1 MRLSEVIDDLYD
13 RVLGCQ
19 DALQGDDEE
28 EEWDEGE
35 DIDSIPEPV
44 YDTGEDDDCEEEDAD
59 FPEDEE

>member
-19 DALQGDDEE
+19 DALQND
-28 EEWDEGE
+28 
-35 DIDSIPEPV
+35 EPV
-44 YDTGEDDDCEEEDAD
+44 YDEPVYDEDDERIEEGD